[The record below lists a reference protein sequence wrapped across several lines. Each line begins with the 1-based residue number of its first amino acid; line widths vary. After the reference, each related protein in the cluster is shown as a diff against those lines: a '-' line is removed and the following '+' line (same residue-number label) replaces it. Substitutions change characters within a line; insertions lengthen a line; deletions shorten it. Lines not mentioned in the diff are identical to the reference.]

1 MHPEGREDR
10 QRSEWQSHPNTP
22 RAHDGSHNDGH
33 DDWREELPKDRQDDS
48 FLYTRVATLLD
59 DVTELDDGVNVGGG
73 VDFGLPASVDEN
85 GDAMAAP
92 NPYFSEPNR
101 PETPETRTPDPT
113 LASSASSIGDP
124 SPGLESDD
132 EVALS
137 AIRIRG
143 RTEGVS
149 IEIGDGRWDAL
160 MIQLDA
166 RLEEAA
172 GFFRGGQVVL
182 DVGQRGLS
190 IQQLHQVRGV
200 LTLFGLNPGML
211 RTTSPLT
218 FESALA
224 AGMAVTLDEGPEG
237 EQITAQPAE
246 SNQEFHSHYVYRGN
260 LRSGQLLQ
268 RDESILVIGDV
279 NPGAQLISNGDIL
292 VWGRLRGV
300 AHAGAAGAEDA
311 VIGALLFEPTQLRIG
326 NLIAIS
332 PDKKPKTGRS
342 SRSQATSPAR
352 IAYVMDNRILV
363 ADWNEARR
371 GGKLVLRR

>member
-1 MHPEGREDR
+1 MHPDDRENR
-10 QRSEWQSHPNTP
+10 QLSERQLQPNTP
-22 RAHDGSHNDGH
+22 RSRDGVHNDGH

-59 DVTELDDGVNVGGG
+59 DVTELDDGADGDVVVDSVLPVNM
-73 VDFGLPASVDEN
+73 DEN

-92 NPYFSEPNR
+92 NPYFSESNR
-101 PETPETRTPDPT
+101 PETSGAQTPDSSPAGG
-113 LASSASSIGDP
+113 ASSGP
-124 SPGLESDD
+124 ERSD
-132 EVALS
+132 EAGLS

-149 IEIGDGRWDAL
+149 IEIGDGLWDAL

-182 DVGQRGLS
+182 DVGARGLS
-190 IQQLHQVRGV
+190 IEELHQARSV

-224 AGMAVTLDEGPEG
+224 SGMAVTLDEGPDG

-246 SNQEFHSHYVYRGN
+246 SNQDFHSHYVYRGN

-279 NPGAQLISNGDIL
+279 NPGAQLASNGDIL

-342 SRSQATSPAR
+342 SKSQTPPPAR
-352 IAYVMDNRILV
+352 IAYVVDNRILV

>member
-1 MHPEGREDR
+1 MHPDDGENR
-10 QRSEWQSHPNTP
+10 QRNDWQLLPNTS
-22 RAHDGSHNDGH
+22 RAHNDGH
-33 DDWREELPKDRQDDS
+33 DDWPEELPKDSQDDS

-59 DVTELDDGVNVGGG
+59 DVTELDESADGGGG
-73 VDFGLPASVDEN
+73 VDSAFPANMDEDRN
-85 GDAMAAP
+85 AMVAP
-92 NPYFSEPNR
+92 EPYFSESDRLAPPGVR
-101 PETPETRTPDPT
+101 GDDPAPTGSAPSMGDAT
-113 LASSASSIGDP
+113 LGQD
-124 SPGLESDD
+124 LDD
-132 EVALS
+132 EIAPS

-149 IEIGDGRWDAL
+149 IEIGDGPWDAL
-160 MIQLDA
+160 MVQLDA

-182 DVGQRGLS
+182 DVGPRGLS
-190 IQQLHQVRGV
+190 IGQLHQVRSV

-224 AGMAVTLDEGPEG
+224 AGMAVTLDEGPDG

-246 SNQEFHSHYVYRGN
+246 SNREFHSHYVYRGN

-279 NPGAQLISNGDIL
+279 NPGAHLVSNGDIL

-300 AHAGAAGAEDA
+300 VHAGAAGAEDA
-311 VIGALLFEPTQLRIG
+311 LIGALLFEPTQLRIG

-332 PDKKPKTGRS
+332 PDKKPQTGRAS
-342 SRSQATSPAR
+342 KSQAAPPAR
-352 IAYVMDNRILV
+352 IAYVVDNRILV

>member
-1 MHPEGREDR
+1 
-10 QRSEWQSHPNTP
+10 
-22 RAHDGSHNDGH
+22 
-33 DDWREELPKDRQDDS
+33 
-48 FLYTRVATLLD
+48 LLD
-59 DVTELDDGVNVGGG
+59 DVTELDDGADGGG
-73 VDFGLPASVDEN
+73 VVDSVLPASVDEDR
-85 GDAMAAP
+85 DAMAAP
-92 NPYFSEPNR
+92 NPYFSESNR
-101 PETPETRTPDPT
+101 PETPGMGTPDST
-113 LASSASSIGDP
+113 SVGGAP
-124 SPGLESDD
+124 SLDVDDSPLGMARDD
-132 EVALS
+132 ETSPS

-149 IEIGDGRWDAL
+149 IEIGEGPWDAL
-160 MIQLDA
+160 MLQLDA

-182 DVGQRGLS
+182 DVGSRGLS
-190 IQQLHQVRGV
+190 IGQMHQVRGV
-200 LTLFGLNPGML
+200 FTLFGLKPGML

-224 AGMAVTLDEGPEG
+224 SGMAVTLDEGPEG

-246 SNQEFHSHYVYRGN
+246 SNQEFHTHYVYRGN

-292 VWGRLRGV
+292 IWGRLRGV
-300 AHAGAAGAEDA
+300 AHAGAAGAEDS

-342 SRSQATSPAR
+342 SKSKASLPAR
-352 IAYVMDNRILV
+352 IAYVVDNRILV